1 VRVAGKHKTRL
12 AFSVR
17 CITFCF
23 LALPLFAALD
33 PNREIKLF
41 HQEVWGTEQG
51 LPQNNVAAIL
61 QSRDGYL
68 WFGTELGL
76 VRFDGVRFTVFDRR
90 NTPEMASNA
99 VTALLEDKAGN
110 LWIGTSGGGVLRYQ
124 DRRFRAFTSKD
135 GLSSNS
141 VLSLIQDSR
150 GDMWIGTV
158 SGLNCLRNNRF
169 TRFTSRNGLPGD
181 QVYALATAQNGSI
194 WIGTQDGLA
203 NLDDQKFKIYQAS
216 PGFPNAHVTALFE
229 SASGVLWIGTAGGGV
244 SKFEKGAF
252 SHYNGKGLLDDAVS
266 ALYQDSKGSLWI
278 GGVSK
283 GLGRLA
289 ANRSDSYSTNDG
301 LPVNDVRCMVED
313 RNGDFWIGTGGGG
326 LVKLSAGKLFAS
338 YAAKEGLS
346 AKAASA
352 VFEDSGHNLWVGT
365 SGGGLNE
372 LVNGKFSVINSKSG
386 LADDVVSSLA
396 QDRQGDLW
404 AGTQKGLNRIR
415 GKRILET
422 YAAKDGLPGN
432 SILVTYT
439 TRKGE
444 LWVGTR
450 SGLSVLRGGK
460 FHTYTT
466 SNGLPNNFVLSVFE
480 DHLGNLWIGTNGG
493 GMSRLHDAK
502 FETFDTKRGLSNDV
516 VLAFHEDR
524 DGNLWAGTRGGLN
537 RLRNGQFTSFTSKDG
552 LPDDVVLRILE
563 DNSGNLWMSSNK
575 GIFRVSRQNL
585 DDFAEKKT
593 SRIGSVLYGVADGME
608 TYECSGGFQPAGW
621 KSHDGLLWFPTKRGV
636 VAVDPEKA
644 RLNARPPPVVLEEVL
659 NGGREALGD
668 GALKENAGGA
678 QLEFHY
684 SAPDFTSP
692 SKIEFRYKLDG
703 FDRNWVEAG
712 NRRAA
717 FYTNI
722 PPGKYRF
729 RVAASN
735 GDGRWSREATF
746 DLNLG
751 SRVYQSKTFYGLG
764 ILLLGVLS
772 AGYYLSNLRRRNRR
786 EQALELRVG
795 ERTAELRKEIS
806 ERQRAEAELVKA
818 KQTAEDANRVKSEFL
833 ANMSHEIR
841 TPMNGIV
848 GMTELALATDLNP
861 EQYEYLGMIKYSA
874 DALLTV
880 INDILD
886 FSKVEAGKLDFEP
899 RDFNLREGL
908 EDSLRL
914 VAFRADQKG
923 LEAVL
928 DIAPGVPEM
937 IRADPTRLRQV
948 VLNLLGNAVKFTGRG
963 EVVMQVAAESLEAGQ
978 AKLHFTVRD
987 TGIGIPADKLRS
999 IFEAFSQADTSTTR
1013 EFGGTGLGLAICHR
1027 LVNLMGGEIW
1037 VESTPGAGSQFHFAL
1052 NVGVPE
1058 IRQVTPLEIPGVA
1071 GMPVLIVEDH
1081 VVSRRVLREM
1091 LSRWGL
1097 RPALAPDL
1105 TQAFSMLRQ
1114 AKEAGNPFW
1123 FVLIDI
1129 QLPDGDGFSLVEK
1142 INRNADLAG
1151 AMIMMFGAG
1160 HKLLDAARSR
1170 ELGVAAYITKPLR
1183 QQELREAI
1191 RVAHVRATGPKIHS
1205 YSLMARGEA
1214 RPERRAVRGLRV
1226 LLAEDNAINQR
1237 LTLRLLEKRGHM
1249 VVAAGD
1255 GVEALE
1261 ALDRDVFD
1269 LVLMDVQMPRMD
1281 GFQVTG
1287 IIRDR
1292 EKLTGLHLPIF
1303 AMTANVMKGDQERCL
1318 SAGMDGYIPKPIS
1331 PKNLIAVVESVLPSV
1346 SAASA

>member
-1 VRVAGKHKTRL
+1 VRVAGKHKTRA
-12 AFSVR
+12 AFFVR

-41 HQEVWGTEQG
+41 HQ
-51 LPQNNVAAIL
+51 
-61 QSRDGYL
+61 
-68 WFGTELGL
+68 
-76 VRFDGVRFTVFDRR
+76 
-90 NTPEMASNA
+90 
-99 VTALLEDKAGN
+99 
-110 LWIGTSGGGVLRYQ
+110 
-124 DRRFRAFTSKD
+124 
-135 GLSSNS
+135 
-141 VLSLIQDSR
+141 
-150 GDMWIGTV
+150 
-158 SGLNCLRNNRF
+158 
-169 TRFTSRNGLPGD
+169 
-181 QVYALATAQNGSI
+181 
-194 WIGTQDGLA
+194 
-203 NLDDQKFKIYQAS
+203 
-216 PGFPNAHVTALFE
+216 
-229 SASGVLWIGTAGGGV
+229 
-244 SKFEKGAF
+244 
-252 SHYNGKGLLDDAVS
+252 
-266 ALYQDSKGSLWI
+266 
-278 GGVSK
+278 
-283 GLGRLA
+283 
-289 ANRSDSYSTNDG
+289 
-301 LPVNDVRCMVED
+301 
-313 RNGDFWIGTGGGG
+313 
-326 LVKLSAGKLFAS
+326 
-338 YAAKEGLS
+338 
-346 AKAASA
+346 
-352 VFEDSGHNLWVGT
+352 
-365 SGGGLNE
+365 
-372 LVNGKFSVINSKSG
+372 
-386 LADDVVSSLA
+386 
-396 QDRQGDLW
+396 
-404 AGTQKGLNRIR
+404 
-415 GKRILET
+415 
-422 YAAKDGLPGN
+422 
-432 SILVTYT
+432 
-439 TRKGE
+439 
-444 LWVGTR
+444 
-450 SGLSVLRGGK
+450 
-460 FHTYTT
+460 
-466 SNGLPNNFVLSVFE
+466 
-480 DHLGNLWIGTNGG
+480 
-493 GMSRLHDAK
+493 
-502 FETFDTKRGLSNDV
+502 
-516 VLAFHEDR
+516 
-524 DGNLWAGTRGGLN
+524 
-537 RLRNGQFTSFTSKDG
+537 
-552 LPDDVVLRILE
+552 
-563 DNSGNLWMSSNK
+563 
-575 GIFRVSRQNL
+575 
-585 DDFAEKKT
+585 
-593 SRIGSVLYGVADGME
+593 
-608 TYECSGGFQPAGW
+608 
-621 KSHDGLLWFPTKRGV
+621 LWFPTKR
-636 VAVDPEKA
+636 AVFAIDPEKA
-644 RLNARPPPVVLEEVL
+644 GVKERPPAVVLEEVL
-659 NGGREALGD
+659 NGGREALGQ
-668 GALKENAGGA
+668 GLLKENADG
-678 QLEFHY
+678 QLEFYY
-684 SAPDFTSP
+684 SALDVTPPAKT
-692 SKIEFRYKLDG
+692 EFRYKLDG
-703 FDRNWVEAG
+703 FDRDWVEAG

-717 FYTNI
+717 FYTNVS
-722 PPGKYRF
+722 PGKYRF
-729 RVAASN
+729 RVAASS

-746 DLNLG
+746 DLNVD
-751 SRVYQSKTFYGLG
+751 SRFYQTKTFYSLG
-764 ILLLGVLS
+764 ILLLGLLG
-772 AGYYLSNLRRRNRR
+772 AGLYLSNLRERNRR
-786 EQALELRVG
+786 EHALELRVG
-795 ERTAELRKEIS
+795 ERTSELRKEIG
-806 ERQRAEAELVKA
+806 ERQRAEAELVRA
-818 KQTAEDANRVKSEFL
+818 KQTAEEANRVKSEFL

-1037 VESTPGAGSQFHFAL
+1037 VESTPGAGSQFHFSL

-1114 AKEAGNPFW
+1114 AKEAGNPFRL
-1123 FVLIDI
+1123 VLIDI

-1205 YSLMARGEA
+1205 HSLVARGEV
-1214 RPERRAVRGLRV
+1214 RPERRTVRGLRV